1 MRNFF
6 SRSETVEPPPAP
18 HHTAGKALD
27 VLVVESDQKFLKK
40 LTSMIQS
47 ARLPDND
54 TYLNIIPAGN
64 LRDAIDSIEERRF
77 DIILTDVNLSDAS
90 GFLVL
95 EELIEFGN
103 KTPIIVLSNITNWSM
118 IIQSAQAG
126 ISDFLLK
133 KTLDSDVLMR
143 SVFYA
148 IERNRLEMK
157 VSRAE
162 GTYRS
167 LVDILPVGLFRSD
180 ASGKFSYVN
189 SVFAN
194 LLKRTPDSLEGQMFN
209 QVIQGEAAETLRQ
222 GIEKVLSEKT
232 TSELEIPFCSEG
244 QDQTSTLL
252 CVATPLYDAL
262 GKVEGVQSV
271 VLDVT
276 HQKQIQAD
284 KEASNTL
291 GALQS
296 GLSTMAN
303 ELNNAMAPILLDA
316 ENLRESDTSEIPKE
330 TIERIENSVQ
340 KARSVLRPFL
350 VSTQRVGPRSEP
362 LDPFKI
368 VLHSLADVKQELP
381 SRIQLETSIPE
392 NLKSIEGDAS
402 LLHKMLVNVI
412 GNAVES
418 ISDKGLVSVSAKL
431 DLLDATSEPCQALD
445 LKPGEYLH
453 LVVKD
458 QGEGIPPHL
467 VQRVFEPFYT
477 TKQKPYTGV
486 GLTETLGIVKSHKGN
501 LRLASQP
508 GEGSQ
513 FHIYLPIQDKKPE
526 SASKPQQVEK
536 AKTNRDKKLILLA
549 DDEVNIVKSAT
560 MLLRHNGYEVVSAS
574 NGAEALSKFSE
585 RQSEIGLVITDYAMP
600 VMDGPALIKAIRQI
614 SPTVN
619 IVLCTGLE
627 IQDSM
632 DEMNGLDV
640 NGTLFKPF
648 TAASLSD
655 TLKKH
660 LG

>member
-6 SRSETVEPPPAP
+6 SRSETVEAP
-18 HHTAGKALD
+18 QVPKPTGKALD

-40 LTSMIQS
+40 VTSMIRS
-47 ARLPDND
+47 ARLPDSE

-64 LRDAIDSIEERRF
+64 LRDAIDKIENHRY

-148 IERNRLEMK
+148 IERNRLELK
-157 VSRAE
+157 VTRAE

-167 LVDILPVGLFRSD
+167 LVDILPVGLFRSN
-180 ASGKFSYVN
+180 SQGKFTYVN

-194 LLKRTPDSLEGQMFN
+194 LLKRTPEAMEGESIRD
-209 QVIQGEAAETLRQ
+209 VISGEGAEKLRK
-222 GIEKVLSEKT
+222 GIDKVLTDNST
-232 TSELEIPFCSEG
+232 AELEIPL
-244 QDQTSTLL
+244 TSDDNPQLTVL
-252 CVATPLYDAL
+252 CVATPLYDQY
-262 GKVEGVQSV
+262 GKVEGVQCV

-276 HQKQIQAD
+276 NQKQIQAE
-284 KEASNTL
+284 KQASHTL
-291 GALQS
+291 GTLQS
-296 GLSTMAN
+296 GLSIMAN

-316 ENLRESDTSEIPKE
+316 ENLRDNASSEIPKD
-330 TIERIENSVQ
+330 TIERIESSVQ

-362 LDPFKI
+362 LDPYKI
-368 VLHSLADVKQELP
+368 ILHSLADVKKNMP
-381 SRIQLETSIPE
+381 DRIQLETGIPE
-392 NLKSIEGDAS
+392 RLKSINGDAS
-402 LLHKMLVNVI
+402 LLHKMLVNVMD
-412 GNAVES
+412 NAVES
-418 ISDKGLVSVSAKL
+418 MPERGLIRVSAS
-431 DLLDATSEPCQALD
+431 LDALDSTSDLCQSLE
-445 LKPGEYLH
+445 LRPGEYLH
-453 LVVKD
+453 VVVSD
-458 QGEGIPPHL
+458 QGDGIPPHL

-477 TKQKPYTGV
+477 SKQKPHTGV

-501 LRLASQP
+501 LKLVSHINS
-508 GEGSQ
+508 GTQ
-513 FHIYLPIQDKKPE
+513 FHVFLPIEDKKNK
-526 SASKPQQVEK
+526 AAEK
-536 AKTNRDKKLILLA
+536 AGGIEAHKMHQGKKLILLA
-549 DDEVNIVKSAT
+549 DDEENIVKSAS
-560 MLLRHNGYEVVSAS
+560 MLLRHNGYQVISAP
-574 NGAEALSKFSE
+574 NGADALSKFSE
-585 RQSEIGLVITDYAMP
+585 RQSEIGLVITDYPML
-600 VMDGPALIKAIRQI
+600 VMDGPALIKAIRKI
-614 SPTVN
+614 SPTVS

-632 DEMNGLDV
+632 DGIGGLDV
-640 NGTLFKPF
+640 NGTMFKPF
-648 TAASLSD
+648 TAA
-655 TLKKH
+655 TLAETIKKH

>member
-6 SRSETVEPPPAP
+6 SRSEAVEPTPPP
-18 HHTAGKALD
+18 RNTSGKALD

-40 LTSMIQS
+40 LTTMIRS
-47 ARLPDND
+47 ARMPEND
-54 TYLNIIPAGN
+54 TYLNIIPASN
-64 LRDAIDSIEERRF
+64 LRDAIDKIESRRY
-77 DIILTDVNLSDAS
+77 DIILSDVNLSDAS

-133 KTLDSDVLMR
+133 KTLDPDVLMR
-143 SVFYA
+143 SIFYA
-148 IERNRLEMK
+148 IERNRLELK
-157 VSRAE
+157 VTRAE

-167 LVDILPVGLFRSD
+167 LVDILPVGLFRSN
-180 ASGKFSYVN
+180 AEGKLSYVN
-189 SVFAN
+189 NVFAN
-194 LLKRTPDSLEGQMFN
+194 LLNRTPESLEGQLFDN
-209 QVIQGEAAETLRQ
+209 VIHGEAAVKLRQ
-222 GIEKVLSEKT
+222 GMDKVLSENA
-232 TSELEIPFCSEG
+232 TSELEIPL
-244 QDQTSTLL
+244 STEANPNLTVL
-252 CVATPLYDAL
+252 CVATPLYDQY

-276 HQKQIQAD
+276 NQKQIQAD

-296 GLSTMAN
+296 GLSVVAN

-316 ENLRESDTSEIPKE
+316 ENLRDIDTSEIPKE
-330 TIERIENSVQ
+330 TIERIESSVQ

-362 LDPFKI
+362 LDPYKI
-368 VLHSLADVKQELP
+368 ILHSLAEVKQGLP
-381 SRIQLETSIPE
+381 DHIQLETSIPE
-392 NLKSIEGDAS
+392 ILKTIEGDAS
-402 LLHKMLVNVI
+402 LLHKMLVNVMD
-412 GNAVES
+412 NSVES
-418 ISDKGLVSVSAKL
+418 MADGGLVSVSAGL
-431 DLLDATSEPCQALD
+431 ETLAANSEACQSLD

-453 LVVKD
+453 IVVKD
-458 QGEGIPPHL
+458 QGEGISPHL

-477 TKQKPYTGV
+477 TKQKPHTGV
-486 GLTETLGIVKSHKGN
+486 GLTEILGVVKSHKGN

-508 GEGSQ
+508 SSGSQ
-513 FHIYLPIQDKKPE
+513 FHVYLPVVSKQTEVAPKTPGVKKIGPH
-526 SASKPQQVEK
+526 QG
-536 AKTNRDKKLILLA
+536 KKLILLA

-560 MLLRHNGYEVVSAS
+560 MLLRHNGYEVISAA

-614 SPTVN
+614 APTVS
-619 IVLCTGLE
+619 IVLCTGME
-627 IQDSM
+627 IQDSI

-640 NGTLFKPF
+640 NGTMFKPF
-648 TAASLSD
+648 TAA
-655 TLKKH
+655 TLAETIEKH